1 MYDALLNW
9 VLNDENE
16 KEKITE
22 EIINRGE
29 KCPTGTE
36 VEKGKYDKIKNIY
49 DLRNNLMEWTA
60 EEGGYNFRVL
70 IVNDYIEGT
79 GVTAYS
85 DWLERP
91 DNPIENQ
98 GSRMILYL

>member
-1 MYDALLNW
+1 MALFWDFFHKNLCYNT
-9 VLNDENE
+9 NMKNY
-16 KEKITE
+16 
-22 EIINRGE
+22 INKGGE
-29 KCPTGTE
+29 KMSY
-36 VEKGKYDKIKNIY
+36 KYDKIKNIY

-60 EEGGYNFRVL
+60 EAGGYDFRVL
-70 IVNDYIEGT
+70 IPNDYIEGT

-85 DWLERP
+85 YWLERP